1 MLKRYALV
9 AAVTAMCSSFSAFAE
24 ESIQI
29 SGPLVPAA
37 HSVSVPATVS
47 GLASP
52 ARLLAIYGTDADT
65 LSYTNDFG
73 EVSADETKTCVVRPL
88 SAETGYAVKL
98 LLVRDDTVVAASG
111 LQRFSTVVEP
121 YPNLRYLKYLRS
133 DGKQWINTTYKHN
146 ANTVVDFECEVMS
159 DTSSWSALFGA
170 RSGVGNQSMIFF
182 ARGGAGKI
190 GYDRSREKFIDGN
203 FPLGVR
209 AFIHAYGCTASWST
223 AAGDAGSITTTG
235 TANSGAYPLWIYTMD
250 YSGHSDS
257 VSKMKLYGF
266 WIGETNTSAKT
277 YTAFRNFRPVLDNS
291 GVPCLYDSVTRDFFR
306 NAGTAAFPTDNPKC
320 AHWEESQDEQG
331 RFLGYDITFESS
343 EVARTLWVCRGGE
356 VFGMDTNLW
365 PQVESVA
372 EIPAGTTSHLLA
384 MSSMPADW
392 GSWSNCVQRFVLT
405 GDGQDDWTEPS
416 YWHDIGAPS
425 VTLTAADASAGN
437 VLAVTGN
444 LDFFAAENCNLTVMT
459 GTEPDAMTNSW
470 PVGTMTEIGGFTHSM
485 YEADTE
491 SIRYFHPGSTVYVK
505 VVAESGG
512 RTASSAILSV
522 VMSAQGKFTTSPA
535 VSGLDLSVTTT
546 FTDVGANPP
555 GQLSLWVGDEN
566 DESQLE
572 RVGDV
577 VPVSASGSVKLS
589 AHVPRLGDGY
599 WQIRYENAT
608 ADGQERFLEKSAVTK
623 FTIADAATYTW
634 KKEVTSGRWDDP
646 ANWTANLEL
655 SSGYP
660 SSSLSKAVFPS
671 ATTARVEVAGTY
683 SISKLDLS
691 AKDLNIT
698 FVTNGTGTAGALKPS
713 EMAAIGDSS
722 GTRYGSR
729 FLLDG
734 VTLSF
739 TTIGS
744 SNTQLGYGSEI
755 ILRHGASFGGGYQ
768 RHFYMKNT
776 KGQYRG
782 ILDVGAG
789 CTFNAYTDLNVNG
802 GTESAVSEENSLI
815 RCEGTISFNESWSL
829 GSLVQ
834 LIGPSC
840 VFSVNTSIHSI
851 GKGRFDFLVPVD
863 GWAAAPVRGGANA
876 KALTQTKDG
885 SSSALRVS
893 VPIEAP
899 IFERQRPLDVPLI
912 YWPTGIP
919 TNKIIQVEFPRR
931 KRSSYFYY
939 TWGANNATSGEG
951 NPTRLWLHYAGKKGL
966 AVIVR

>member
-9 AAVTAMCSSFSAFAE
+9 AAVTAMCSSFTAFADE
-24 ESIQI
+24 AVQI
-29 SGPLVPAA
+29 LEPMVPAA
-37 HSVSVPATVS
+37 HSVSIQAEVS

-52 ARLLAIYGTDADT
+52 ARLKAIYGADADT
-65 LSYTNDFG
+65 LNYTNDFG
-73 EVSADETKTCVVRPL
+73 LVTADETKTCVVRPL

-98 LLVRDDTVVAASG
+98 LLVRDDTVVAASE
-111 LQRFSTVVEP
+111 LQMFSTGVEP

-170 RSGVGNQSMIFF
+170 RSGIGSQSMIFF

-203 FPLGVR
+203 FPFGVR

-250 YSGHSDS
+250 YSGKSDS

-365 PQVESVA
+365 PQVERVA

-392 GSWSNCVQRFVLT
+392 GDWSNCVQRFVLT

-522 VMSAQGKFTTSPA
+522 VMSAQGKFTTSPS
-535 VSGLDLSVTTT
+535 VSGLDLTVSTTM
-546 FTDVGANPP
+546 TDVGANPP
-555 GQLSLWVGDEN
+555 GQLSLWVGDED
-566 DESQLE
+566 DESKLQQ
-572 RVGDV
+572 VGDS
-577 VPVSASGSVKLS
+577 VPVSASGTVKLS

-608 ADGQERFLEKSAVTK
+608 ADGLEHFLVKSAVTK
-623 FTIADAATYTW
+623 FSIIDAATYTW
-634 KKEVTSGRWDDP
+634 KKEVKSGRWDDP

-660 SSSLSKAVFPS
+660 SASLSKAVFPS

-683 SISKLDLS
+683 AIGQLNLS

-744 SNTQLGYGSEI
+744 SNTQLGHGSEI
-755 ILRHGASFGGGYQ
+755 VLRHGASFGGGSQ

-776 KGQYRG
+776 KGPYRG
-782 ILDVGAG
+782 ILDIGAG

-899 IFERQRPLDVPLI
+899 IFDRQRPLDVPLI

-931 KRSSYFYY
+931 KRSSYFYF
-939 TWGANNATSGEG
+939 TWGGNNATSGEG
-951 NPTRLWLHYAGKKGL
+951 NPTRLWLHYGGKRGF
-966 AVIVR
+966 AIFVR